1 MTCAVEQLLNL
12 PGTKVAGYQQLEGY
26 ICLHLKFTS
35 RGINCRHCQE
45 YTQQFHQ
52 ATFILVRDL
61 STFGQPVYLRVPRR
75 RFYCRKCQRYVT
87 EQLEFM
93 DWRQVYTRRYQ
104 QDIYERVITSS
115 VEQVSREE
123 DLSGEVIQ
131 GIFRRVSNQLKKK
144 TGIQSNV

>member
-1 MTCAVEQLLNL
+1 MTSAVEKLLNL

-35 RGINCRHCQE
+35 QGINCRHCQE

-61 STFGQPVYLRVPRR
+61 PTFGQPVYLKLPRR
-75 RFYCRKCQRYVT
+75 RFYCPRCQRYVT
-87 EQLEFM
+87 QKLEFI
-93 DWRQVYTRRYQ
+93 DWRQVYTRRYEQ
-104 QDIYERVITSS
+104 HIYQRVLSVS

-123 DLSGEVIQ
+123 DLSSEVIQ
-131 GIFRRVSNQLKKK
+131 GIFKRVSNQLKKK
-144 TGIQSNV
+144 TGVRSNV